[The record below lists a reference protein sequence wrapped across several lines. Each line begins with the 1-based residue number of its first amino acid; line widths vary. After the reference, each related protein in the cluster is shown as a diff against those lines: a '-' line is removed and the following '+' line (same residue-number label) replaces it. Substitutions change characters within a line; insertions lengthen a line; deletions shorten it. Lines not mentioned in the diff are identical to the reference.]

1 MAKLKWKVI
10 HDCDDDEGNATCWST
25 EINHPRYGKYAWISD
40 NGTFDVEV
48 EQSGGYVTK
57 AKCRTLTSAKR
68 WVATYLLQ
76 KIK

>member
-10 HDCDDDEGNATCWST
+10 HDCDDDESNVTCWST

-48 EQSGGYVTK
+48 EQSDDVI
-57 AKCRTLTSAKR
+57 SA
-68 WVATYLLQ
+68 
-76 KIK
+76 

>member
-10 HDCDDDEGNATCWST
+10 HDCDDDEGNVTCWST

-48 EQSGGYVTK
+48 EQSDDVI
-57 AKCRTLTSAKR
+57 SAQIYEIKR
-68 WVATYLLQ
+68 YAGMTVFMMQ
-76 KIK
+76 